1 MDPNVCPVC
10 TLYLR
15 EGITLHNHLNTHPK
29 DQVIE
34 ALVRCASLGVPGS
47 VRNEA
52 NESVQDPITA
62 AAQPS
67 IETSTTPVHHFS
79 NPVQTLTSV
88 PPSGSVAVSSPY
100 GIASS
105 ITLPN
110 TIPSPNAISNPSHNS
125 NPMAPLQP
133 FTIGLGSSGN
143 QYASTFAYQQFCGGG
158 DGTFGGG
165 PLLLTMSPQQQYAAY
180 SSSSSSSSNSVLQM
194 VFNPYSVDQV
204 IGSQPYPTSGL
215 IAGIGI
221 GPTLQTCQQVQ
232 TNVLQQVV
240 TASPIVAAT
249 IPPVPTGEK
258 AERGISDS
266 GSQIHGPPEEIITDE
281 IQEQIEYTPRD
292 RTGSL
297 DLPHPAH
304 DLGALQSTSPSSSG
318 QVAIKNGSVPLEVGS
333 PHQRVNRRGR
343 PRTKSITMGPHATR
357 QHSHSSTNRNIIS
370 SPPETA
376 HISQGNGNLGPKRLS
391 NKLHR
396 PKQFNMLGHVNTVFE
411 ESSGVIDG
419 IFSGSSNHPDKSML
433 EKPKIQYSPKL
444 HENLEAVENG
454 VELEHNGDSQ
464 KVVHCPMHEAAEEV
478 KDGWADF
485 SLLPQSGSPATDNHR
500 ATAPAAQEG
509 DHDDPDDNHF
519 QSDACFESDGVE
531 NPQYDPLKSVDSKN
545 DEEMEIIVLNQ
556 WDTVGERSNGEDAP
570 AEENVQDAILEG
582 SGSDENK
589 GDARESESGGFSAGQ
604 KEYGSNEAH
613 NTECWDPMMPE
624 AKEVQVKEQRF
635 ERQSSVA
642 DENVLVVGHGEG
654 GASVKPSHEGR
665 HSPEGRPLVPG
676 DGCMGGGSSVH
687 PAGVGIHPA
696 PGDTE
701 DALPAP
707 PSPVNIFQI
716 DGMNIILSSRLIE
729 QTDKMRERLGIF
741 EGLGPMAGSYGDI
754 SIPEGILEEEGL
766 VVSDIIAD
774 EAMPPRGEL
783 SGQEGMGSG
792 SNCSD
797 AGPIAQLPK
806 TEGTTV
812 WTSGG
817 FSNCGTKDLFCGSY
831 GSSHHGLSPR
841 RQQSYSQL
849 FPASARQGGAQCDL
863 LPGGESWSPV
873 EGFKGRQEPTLLSV
887 TPETVPR
894 KKPRAKKSTTVG
906 GASKTATDSATKT
919 KTKRLYHCWTC
930 LEVFNCPKERRVHQ
944 REKHGGEKGL
954 GTATPTDG
962 SLIPPSQV
970 EEQQQSLASTAV
982 VAGQVG
988 GPVVKSEVKET
999 KVEPRDPLEID
1010 IKEAKVPTEIE
1021 EDTKEL
1027 GNVSAAKLTHPC
1039 ADCER
1044 SFPSVRSLT
1053 AHRRAAHR
1061 DSRFKCPTCS
1071 EKFLTS
1077 ADFSNHVRT
1086 VHPLEC
1092 SMCGKQF
1099 CRQQNLRLH
1108 LKRHLSVRPY
1118 KCTQCDKAF
1127 VTNQKMEEHL
1137 NSHTGRTPF
1146 QCPLCPRA
1154 FRRHSNLI
1162 QHRKHH
1168 HLKVKRKVR
1177 DFFCHCGAV
1186 FHSVKKLEWHKETHE
1201 DKPKACPH
1209 CSDRFVHRAGL
1220 TRHIRQAHDR
1230 RYVPSGAREDVNVE
1244 CPVCSAVY
1252 LKSSLHIHMR
1262 VHSGERP
1269 FSCGIC
1275 GKGFATKW
1283 NLQLHRWVHASPH
1296 SKPFKCATC
1305 KAAYHR
1311 RVDFIAH
1318 VRSHRKVRPYVCNT
1332 CGRRFMRKY
1341 NCVRHSREHEA
1352 GKAFECTICQKRFH
1366 RRYYLKEHLRI
1377 HTGLRPYV
1385 CHVCGKASGTKS
1397 NMNKHVR
1404 IHHAREPVNTEG

>member
-47 VRNEA
+47 VRNETSD
-52 NESVQDPITA
+52 SVQDPITA
-62 AAQPS
+62 TQPS
-67 IETSTTPVHHFS
+67 IETSTTPVHHFTS
-79 NPVQTLTSV
+79 PLQTIASV
-88 PPSGSVAVSSPY
+88 PTSASVPVSSPY
-100 GIASS
+100 GIPGS

-110 TIPSPNAISNPSHNS
+110 AIPSTNAITTTNQNS
-125 NPMAPLQP
+125 TPIAPLQP

-158 DGTFGGG
+158 DGAFGAG

-180 SSSSSSSSNSVLQM
+180 SSSSSSSSSNSVLQM

-240 TASPIVAAT
+240 TASPIVAAA
-249 IPPVPTGEK
+249 IPQVPVEDK
-258 AERGISDS
+258 ERGTDDNKNQVL
-266 GSQIHGPPEEIITDE
+266 SQPEEVITDE
-281 IQEQIEYTPRD
+281 VREQIEPMQRERTGGLDLSHLPRD
-292 RTGSL
+292 LTI
-297 DLPHPAH
+297 H
-304 DLGALQSTSPSSSG
+304 QNTIPSSSG
-318 QVAIKNGSVPLEVGS
+318 QFAMKSGSLPLGFGPS
-333 PHQRVNRRGR
+333 QQRVNRRGR
-343 PRTKSITMGPHATR
+343 PRTKSLTKAPNPKR
-357 QHSHSSTNRNIIS
+357 QQSHSSTNRNIVPSLPGSTILLPVTDKS
-370 SPPETA
+370 
-376 HISQGNGNLGPKRLS
+376 GPKRML
-391 NKLHR
+391 NKLQN
-396 PKQFNMLGHVNTVFE
+396 PKQLSIPEQINRVFE
-411 ESSGVIDG
+411 ENHGVMDG
-419 IFSGSSNHPDKSML
+419 PFVGSSQHP
-433 EKPKIQYSPKL
+433 EKPIFEKQRKHFTTKHQESVEIVD
-444 HENLEAVENG
+444 NCAEAS
-454 VELEHNGDSQ
+454 HNGQ
-464 KVVHCPMHEAAEEV
+464 PKRVVISPMNEVVDEV
-478 KDGWADF
+478 KDGDNWNDF
-485 SLLPQSGSPATDNHR
+485 SLFPQNGGTVDTDQGTVHS
-500 ATAPAAQEG
+500 AQQG
-509 DHDDPDDNHF
+509 MNHDDQDDDHF
-519 QSDACFESDGVE
+519 QSDCCFENEEMDGPLE
-531 NPQYDPLKSVDSKN
+531 DPLKNADSKN
-545 DEEMEIIVLNQ
+545 SEDMEIIVLNQ
-556 WDTVGERSNGEDAP
+556 WDNARNKDNSKNPPTVADVVGVIHESRDTNRAVEHGKESQVEYNGEQKDYENNQVQNSECWVPTSEAVAMTDEVKDQNFGGHSLETNDVMGVEQRDNVTVEYSQDCRP
-570 AEENVQDAILEG
+570 CGSEESRPNLSECRPVAAGDECLEG
-582 SGSDENK
+582 T
-589 GDARESESGGFSAGQ
+589 
-604 KEYGSNEAH
+604 SNIH
-613 NTECWDPMMPE
+613 P
-624 AKEVQVKEQRF
+624 
-635 ERQSSVA
+635 
-642 DENVLVVGHGEG
+642 G
-654 GASVKPSHEGR
+654 GAS
-665 HSPEGRPLVPG
+665 LN
-676 DGCMGGGSSVH
+676 
-687 PAGVGIHPA
+687 PAQ
-696 PGDTE
+696 GDTE
-701 DALPAP
+701 NALPAP

-797 AGPIAQLPK
+797 GGPIEDPLPK
-806 TEGTTV
+806 TEGSTV

-817 FSNCGTKDLFCGSY
+817 FS
-831 GSSHHGLSPR
+831 
-841 RQQSYSQL
+841 L

-863 LPGGESWSPV
+863 LPGGEAWSPV
-873 EGFKGRQEPTLLSV
+873 EGFKARQEPAVPSV
-887 TPETVPR
+887 MPETVPK
-894 KKPRAKKSTTVG
+894 KKPRAKKSATAG
-906 GASKTATDSATKT
+906 SASKATADSATKT
-919 KTKRLYHCWTC
+919 KAKRLYHCWTC

-944 REKHGGEKGL
+944 REKHGGEKAMGA
-954 GTATPTDG
+954 ATPADG
-962 SLIPPSQV
+962 SLVPPAQGDG
-970 EEQQQSLASTAV
+970 QQPSL
-982 VAGQVG
+982 VAGPEVG
-988 GPVVKSEVKET
+988 VPLVKSEVREAKMEPKDPADVDVNES
-999 KVEPRDPLEID
+999 KVSTDLVD
-1010 IKEAKVPTEIE
+1010 SKEA
-1021 EDTKEL
+1021 
-1027 GNVSAAKLTHPC
+1027 GQAAAAKLTHPC
-1039 ADCER
+1039 SDCDR

-1061 DSRFKCPTCS
+1061 DSRFKCPTCA
-1071 EKFLTS
+1071 EKFLNS
-1077 ADFSNHVRT
+1077 ADFTNHVRT

-1099 CRQQNLRLH
+1099 CRQQSLRLH

-1230 RYVPSGAREDVNVE
+1230 RYVPLGAREDVNVE

-1341 NCVRHSREHEA
+1341 NCVRHSREHET